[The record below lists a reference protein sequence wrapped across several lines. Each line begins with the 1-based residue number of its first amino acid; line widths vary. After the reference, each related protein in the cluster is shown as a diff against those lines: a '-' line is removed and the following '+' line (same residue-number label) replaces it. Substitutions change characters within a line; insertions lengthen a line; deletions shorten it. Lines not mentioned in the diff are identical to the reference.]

1 MNSDLIPPDKSSQT
15 ELILQAL
22 KRGPLTPLEA
32 LRDMGCF
39 RLAARVL
46 DLRQAGHTIVS
57 EKVEANGKRFAQY
70 RLVQREAA

>member
-1 MNSDLIPPDKSSQT
+1 MTEPNEDRRSQSARILI
-15 ELILQAL
+15 AL
-22 KRGPLTPLEA
+22 KQGPLTPMDA
-32 LRDMGCF
+32 LREFGCF

-46 DLRQAGHTIVS
+46 DLRQAGYTIVS